1 MLKAGVIGAG
11 RMGKIHIENILH
23 NIPNIRLKLVA
34 DINIDDE
41 LKKWASEM
49 GVLKLTKDA
58 NEIFN
63 DPEINIVIIA
73 SSTDTHTMF
82 IKKAAQVKKD
92 VFCEKP
98 IDTDL
103 KRIRETLK
111 IVREAGIKL
120 MIGFNRRFDIHFKR
134 VREIVKSGQIGE
146 PHIIKVTARDPVI
159 PPIEYV
165 KTSGGMFIDMTIHD
179 WDMVC
184 FQAGSEV
191 DEVYASGAV
200 LIDPEIGKAG
210 DVDTAAIML
219 KLKNG
224 AIGMID
230 NSRQAVY
237 GYDQRVEVFGSKGCA
252 IAGNE
257 PSNTVRLYTAET
269 IKEDNIPYFF
279 LERYMESYAAELQHL
294 IDCVR
299 DNKEPSPNGD
309 DGYQTVLVAKAV
321 EKSFKENRPVK
332 ISEHYSNFHDFFSF
346 LLTRITA
353 TESSPSIKNRL

>member
-1 MLKAGVIGAG
+1 MKEFTAGVIGAG
-11 RMGKIHIENILH
+11 RMGKIHVENILR
-23 NIPNIRLKLVA
+23 NIPDLKLKVVA
-34 DINIDDE
+34 DINIDDQMR
-41 LKKWASEM
+41 KWAQKI
-49 GVLKLTKDA
+49 GVPRLIIDA

-63 DPEINIVIIA
+63 DHEIDVVIIA
-73 SSTDTHTMF
+73 SSTDTHIKF
-82 IKKAAQVKKD
+82 IRKAAKAKKD

-103 KRIRETLK
+103 KRIKETLK
-111 IVREAGIKL
+111 IVNEEGIKL
-120 MIGFNRRFDIHFKR
+120 MIGFNRRFDKNFKR
-134 VREIVKSGQIGE
+134 IKEIVKSGQIGD
-146 PHIIKVTARDPVI
+146 PHIIKVTARDPAT

-179 WDMVC
+179 WDMVS

-210 DVDTAAIML
+210 DIDTAAIIL

-252 IAGNE
+252 IAGND
-257 PSNTVRLYTAET
+257 PSNTVRIYTAEK
-269 IKEDNIPYFF
+269 IHEDNMPYFF
-279 LERYMESYAAELQHL
+279 LERYMESYAAELQHF

-299 DNKEPSPNGD
+299 DNREPSPNGD
-309 DGYQTVLVAKAV
+309 DGYQTVLVGKAV
-321 EKSFKENRPVK
+321 QKSYEENRPVK
-332 ISEHYSNFHDFFSF
+332 ISEID
-346 LLTRITA
+346 
-353 TESSPSIKNRL
+353 K